1 MSTKVSKEPPEI
13 VALRAMLNAN
23 MTPEEIASAMLIAQP
38 ELCDALEAAYHVDD
52 GSLQIQLLERELKAQ
67 WQPSRIQPAPAC
79 EWKCRNCKDAKLC
92 ADLRAQNIS
101 RMRSYAMLVR
111 VLILCDN
118 LQGSTD
124 FLHDLEASYFHANI
138 EWPLAITPTPQ
149 TPHLAI
155 TLLSPDQSICPYH
168 LCYCWDLDNTT
179 DYEHS
184 IVLQHLTDEYSRIV
198 CVGTNY
204 SDRYQWDKVFDRR
217 AHLPIKP
224 MASAPAAPP
233 AHDPLPATPVPNP
246 KTKTTKERMTPD
258 QLATQFAI
266 FADEVKPE
274 HQALCTQALVKGEEA
289 ALKFLKMVD
298 RNAKWIVARDHC
310 TWRRRLSR
318 MPCTGT
324 DRGPKSWTQTTLVQW
339 YYIEGR
345 DIVTKT

>member
-1 MSTKVSKEPPEI
+1 MKKNTVLDSAPHMPEFDKIAETWRVQFYPELERDAHGDYYGEGYADAQNTLPNSLLI
-13 VALRAMLNAN
+13 VADTMSEGISTAHWYTFTKEWPGGVDHTHACVKFMRNGKCHRVSGDGDEFAIEGFWRVPRAAGDSHLHTICTSDAGVLVRLEYGLINCGDAIIEDGYMFAFCWNLDRCSISEINDMLRA
-23 MTPEEIASAMLIAQP
+23 SATSQHYIVAISTTGDQRGLTFRTVLDI
-38 ELCDALEAAYHVDD
+38 
-52 GSLQIQLLERELKAQ
+52 SKTK
-67 WQPSRIQPAPAC
+67 PAPA
-79 EWKCRNCKDAKLC
+79 
-92 ADLRAQNIS
+92 
-101 RMRSYAMLVR
+101 
-111 VLILCDN
+111 
-118 LQGSTD
+118 
-124 FLHDLEASYFHANI
+124 
-138 EWPLAITPTPQ
+138 TP
-149 TPHLAI
+149 
-155 TLLSPDQSICPYH
+155 
-168 LCYCWDLDNTT
+168 
-179 DYEHS
+179 
-184 IVLQHLTDEYSRIV
+184 
-198 CVGTNY
+198 G
-204 SDRYQWDKVFDRR
+204 
-217 AHLPIKP
+217 
-224 MASAPAAPP
+224 
-233 AHDPLPATPVPNP
+233 PNP